1 MLHMSYPFNHW
12 CHNTASLIRPRQASS
27 RARHLNESK
36 ITNMDHDDERNT
48 EMLQHKKVSEHDSR
62 WRTRR
67 GGERWKRKEVTSM
80 LWFLEVLQLL
90 RALEL
95 LVFCMC
101 CIFHIVSSL
110 TIQRD
115 QKNIKPRIKR
125 IFCLDIIYSQAFQ
138 QDLFLIHVLFKESWR
153 ERERIMNIYPADI
166 L

>member
-1 MLHMSYPFNHW
+1 
-12 CHNTASLIRPRQASS
+12 
-27 RARHLNESK
+27 
-36 ITNMDHDDERNT
+36 
-48 EMLQHKKVSEHDSR
+48 
-62 WRTRR
+62 
-67 GGERWKRKEVTSM
+67 M

-138 QDLFLIHVLFKESWR
+138 QDLFLIHVLFKES
-153 ERERIMNIYPADI
+153 
-166 L
+166 